1 MLSFVRTIKFNTT
14 ICLSLIWEL
23 NTSRVLVRGE
33 LYCGLFSKKKKKKNT
48 VDRAFVFV
56 QTGLREAHLL
66 EPISF
71 FENPEKH
78 PEYQNLQK
86 QNIAKNTVKTQ
97 KNK

>member
-14 ICLSLIWEL
+14 ICLSLIWSL
-23 NTSRVLVRGE
+23 IHPVSLSVVNYTVDYSA
-33 LYCGLFSKKKKKKNT
+33 KKNKKNT

-56 QTGLREAHLL
+56 QTGLREAYLL

>member
-1 MLSFVRTIKFNTT
+1 MLNQTSP
-14 ICLSLIWEL
+14 

-33 LYCGLFSKKKKKKNT
+33 LYCGLFSKKKNKKNT

-56 QTGLREAHLL
+56 QTGLREAYLL

-71 FENPEKH
+71 FENPE
-78 PEYQNLQK
+78 YQNLQK
-86 QNIAKNTVKTQ
+86 QDIAKNTVKTQ

>member
-33 LYCGLFSKKKKKKNT
+33 LYCGLFTKKKAA
-48 VDRAFVFV
+48 DRAFVFV
-56 QTGLREAHLL
+56 QTGLREASLL

>member
-1 MLSFVRTIKFNTT
+1 M
-14 ICLSLIWEL
+14 
-23 NTSRVLVRGE
+23 
-33 LYCGLFSKKKKKKNT
+33 
-48 VDRAFVFV
+48 DRAFVFV
-56 QTGLREAHLL
+56 QTGLREAYLL